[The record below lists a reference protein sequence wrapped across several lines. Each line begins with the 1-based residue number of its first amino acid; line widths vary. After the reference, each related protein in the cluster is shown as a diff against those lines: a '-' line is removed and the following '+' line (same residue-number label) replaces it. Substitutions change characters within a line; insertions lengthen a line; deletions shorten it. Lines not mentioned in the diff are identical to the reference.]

1 MIYSVEK
8 QFKNVVKYLEKDFG
22 SGIDTHGVLFILGV
36 QILGKGFAKFTK
48 EQKTELMHIAI
59 CTVLEP
65 YGYYKYIGNDQDGWP
80 HFELQKKL
88 PNLAQREQLMLVKE
102 AIIDYVIVHDI
113 IDESIIRTP
122 ETI

>member
-22 SGIDTHGVLFILGV
+22 HDIDAHGVLFLLGV
-36 QILGKGFAKFTK
+36 QILGKGFGKFTK
-48 EQKTELMHIAI
+48 EQKTELMHIAL
-59 CTVLEP
+59 CSVLEP
-65 YGYYKYIGNDQDGWP
+65 YGYYEYSGHDDEGWP
-80 HFELQKKL
+80 HFKSLKQI

-102 AIIDYVIVHDI
+102 AIIEFIIEHDF